1 MCVITHR
8 ALSINE
14 TGSNFSQLFIDFYLV
29 KNSALK
35 KDSGVLVVF
44 AAEFLRRYAY
54 PKLIEQ
60 RVIELISD
68 LHQGVG
74 VNLRI
79 VRMMQDRLHV
89 IQNGVDGC
97 DQVQKAK
104 IRGES
109 RRQALLERIQ

>member
-60 RVIELISD
+60 RVIELRSA